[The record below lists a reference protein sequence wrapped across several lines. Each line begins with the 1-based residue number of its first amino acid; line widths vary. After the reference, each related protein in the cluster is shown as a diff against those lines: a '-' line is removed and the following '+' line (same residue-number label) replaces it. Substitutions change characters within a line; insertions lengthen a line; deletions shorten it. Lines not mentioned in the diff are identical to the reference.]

1 MSFTVQFLEL
11 ALLAGIL
18 GLDATA
24 MMQSLVSRPLVA
36 GGLAGWI
43 LGDMG
48 AGLATGSLV
57 ELLWMGGVPV
67 GSLVPPDGTLAA
79 IFAASAGIL
88 LPRWVP
94 GVDVFSAASLGLL
107 AAVPVGSISAKAEIQ
122 QRRLSDRLSR
132 FAEASIAAHHWRG
145 LTLAVLGGLGLAF
158 GRSVVAALLVLCLG
172 LPAMALLL
180 QELPSDAMQALH
192 WGYWLAWLLGL
203 AVAADYFWERR
214 SLKYLGLAL
223 LSVAVMGS
231 RPGVTRGHLLAFALG
246 ISLLAGLWRWS
257 RAWIEAHEEGSQA

>member
-1 MSFTVQFLEL
+1 MTFSHHLIEL
-11 ALLAGIL
+11 ALLAGVL

-24 MMQSLVSRPLVA
+24 MLQTMVSRPLVA
-36 GGLAGWI
+36 GGLAGWV
-43 LGDMG
+43 LGDPG

-79 IFAASAGIL
+79 IFAAAASVL

-94 GVDVFSAASLGLL
+94 GIEPFAAASLGLL
-107 AAVPVGSISAKAEIQ
+107 AAVPVGSLGAKAEIQ

-132 FAEASIAAHHWRG
+132 FAEVSVQAHRWEG
-145 LTLAVLGGLGLAF
+145 LTLALLGGLGLAF
-158 GRSVVAALLVLCLG
+158 LRSCSTALVVLGVG
-172 LPAMALLL
+172 LPALALLL
-180 QELPSDAMQALH
+180 ERLPADAVQALH

-214 SLKYLGLAL
+214 SLKYLGFAL

-231 RPGVTRGHLLAFALG
+231 RPGVTRGHLLSFALG
-246 ISLLAGLWRWS
+246 LAVLAGLGRMR
-257 RAWIEAHEEGSQA
+257 RAWQEAHEDAA